1 MILRLATVIGALI
14 MVTQSFAQETA
25 DTIFVTPKASEIT
38 VIEKDDGITIKIEG
52 YNDLKDS
59 EFIYRASSE
68 ESTSSF
74 ISFNDIT
81 TLFGRKK
88 NDSNYH
94 KWSAILNGLYLG
106 FNNGMD
112 TEMDIDLGRST
123 EFGILNLVAAEYRP
137 WISGPMFSLGVGFGW
152 KNYVTKKGRNRFY
165 KSDEGYLISAPYPDV
180 SLGFRSTLRI
190 FHLDVPFIIKQMIDN
205 HWAISV
211 GGIVN
216 FNLDARASSR
226 YRILGSNSQG
236 RIQEG
241 KSVTEKYNHL
251 QQRRVTTELLMA
263 LGYSEAFSV
272 YVKYSPMSVMKK
284 GEGPHLESWSFG
296 VMFPF

>member
-1 MILRLATVIGALI
+1 MILRLAIAVGAFL
-14 MVTQSFAQETA
+14 TAAQLFAQETA
-25 DTIFVTPKASEIT
+25 DTIFATPKASEIT

-52 YNDLKDS
+52 YNDSEDS
-59 EFIYRASSE
+59 EFIYRANSESASSP
-68 ESTSSF
+68 

-88 NDSNYH
+88 NVSNYH
-94 KWSAILNGLYLG
+94 KWSVILNGLYFG

-112 TEMDIDLGRST
+112 TDMDIDLGRST
-123 EFGILNLVAAEYRP
+123 EFGILNLVAVEYHP

-165 KSDEGYLISAPYPDV
+165 KSDDGSLISAPYPEGT
-180 SLGFRSTLRI
+180 LGFRSTLRI
-190 FHLDVPFIIKQMIDN
+190 FHLDVPFIIKQMIDS

-211 GGIVN
+211 GAIVN

-226 YRILGSNSQG
+226 YRIINSNSG
-236 RIQEG
+236 LMIPEG

-251 QQRRVTTELLMA
+251 NQQPVTADLLLS
-263 LGYSEAFSV
+263 LGYSEALSV
-272 YVKYSPMSVMKK
+272 YFKYSPMSVMKK